1 MFSSIL
7 EKIKSNCLI
16 VIYNPKANECQSLNI
31 VSSIL
36 AQSVGGSVRLH
47 KILDRP
53 IIHALSLAEKQ
64 ETANAYSLVNPFS
77 SSFNS
82 SSFLPASPNLP
93 APCNA

>member
-31 VSSIL
+31 ISAIL

-53 IIHALSLAEKQ
+53 LAEKQ
-64 ETANAYSLVNPFS
+64 ETADAYSLTNPFS
-77 SSFNS
+77 ISFNS
-82 SSFLPASPNLP
+82 SSFLPASPNRP